1 VTVVPTHS
9 STDRVPSMSMN
20 NNADIKLVQQVNTK
34 LAMRGIR
41 SPCHV
46 MVACHS
52 GEVTLTG
59 TVVQAHQKMSAMRV
73 AQGITGVKRV
83 INQLMIKANARS

>member
-1 VTVVPTHS
+1 
-9 STDRVPSMSMN
+9 MSLN
-20 NNADIKLVQQVNTK
+20 GNVDIKLTQQINTK

-46 MVACHS
+46 AVACRG

-59 TVVQAHQKMSAMRV
+59 TVVQAHQNNAAMRV

-83 INQLMIKANARS
+83 INQITIKAQERS

>member
-1 VTVVPTHS
+1 
-9 STDRVPSMSMN
+9 MSLN
-20 NNADIKLVQQVNTK
+20 TNVDIKLTQQVNTK

-46 MVACHS
+46 SVACRS

-59 TVVQAHQKMSAMRV
+59 TVVQAHQKSAAMRV
-73 AQGITGVKRV
+73 AQGIAGVKRV
-83 INQLMIKANARS
+83 INQLTIKAQERT